1 MNHAMK
7 WHHIMGDEKLRMKSN
22 HKKKNENLISR
33 NVSEGGSRG
42 GGGNEIA
49 GLVLAVAGFIAVVSL
64 SLINKNRKKGFE
76 SNPKP
81 KPLKNQEDQEIETNQ
96 GLHILLQPSSSTTK
110 IKDTAPCHGTIDTES
125 INHTFIQEEKIDTV
139 ANINDVSEV
148 VFATSFQ
155 EEIVLS
161 NDSNSESGVSSHD
174 SRIDEDCLASL
185 EVEKAD
191 DGVVSEIV
199 EEKDCSSKAI
209 LINSKD
215 KQDFNSKDEG
225 GTIEMQNEEHEEA
238 NTDMEVN
245 DEDQA
250 ILVSNS
256 FQLTTLLM
264 LLPGLILLLVI
275 LLLMLLTQKFSFLQ

>member
-1 MNHAMK
+1 
-7 WHHIMGDEKLRMKSN
+7 
-22 HKKKNENLISR
+22 
-33 NVSEGGSRG
+33 
-42 GGGNEIA
+42 
-49 GLVLAVAGFIAVVSL
+49 
-64 SLINKNRKKGFE
+64 
-76 SNPKP
+76 
-81 KPLKNQEDQEIETNQ
+81 
-96 GLHILLQPSSSTTK
+96 
-110 IKDTAPCHGTIDTES
+110 
-125 INHTFIQEEKIDTV
+125 EEKIDTV

-148 VFATSFQ
+148 VSATSFQ

-250 ILVSNS
+250 IL
-256 FQLTTLLM
+256 
-264 LLPGLILLLVI
+264 
-275 LLLMLLTQKFSFLQ
+275 